1 MKVRR
6 RTTIMTDEFERKF
19 LVFKD
24 SFDQIHADQIMNISS
39 VKTAT
44 HFDKFDGKAESQIF
58 AELGKF

>member
-24 SFDQIHADQIMNISS
+24 SFDQIRADQIMNISS

-44 HFDKFDGKAESQIF
+44 HFDQFDGKAASQIF
-58 AELGKF
+58 AE